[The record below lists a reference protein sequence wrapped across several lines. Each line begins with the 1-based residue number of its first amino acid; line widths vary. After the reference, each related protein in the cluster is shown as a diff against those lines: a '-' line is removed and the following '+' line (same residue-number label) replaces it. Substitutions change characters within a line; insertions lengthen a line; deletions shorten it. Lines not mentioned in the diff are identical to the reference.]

1 MADETGGPLSTAEL
15 DEFLAQPLLLKLA
28 CVRPDGWPY
37 VIPLWYAW
45 DGATATIF
53 TSRKS
58 AKVRRIEADPRVAL
72 SVEEPLGKPEAWV
85 TIEGTAAIEQHGG
98 IELAR
103 ELIVRYYTPE
113 RAAAVLPS
121 WEKSAA
127 DWVVIRLTPTRFES
141 MG

>member
-1 MADETGGPLSTAEL
+1 MSKMDKSAL
-15 DEFLAQPLLLKLA
+15 DAFLGEARIGKL
-28 CVRPDGWPY
+28 VTLRGDGSPT
-37 VIPLWYAW
+37 VAPIWYAW

-72 SVEEPLGKPEAWV
+72 SVEEPVGKPEAWV